1 MEDLWLRLVEHLDN
15 RVNGPMSFRFYLQPV
30 MAIFF
35 AVRSGLNDAKIGKT
49 PYFWGLLSDPEH
61 RVEMLKDG
69 WKSVGKVFILAIILD
84 VIFQIMFLKSFFP
97 LETLA
102 IAFFLAIVPYV
113 AIRGLVTRIA
123 RK

>member
-1 MEDLWLRLVEHLDN
+1 MEELWLRLVEHLDN
-15 RVNGPMSFRFYLQPV
+15 RINGPMSFRFYLQPV

-35 AVRSGLNDAKIGKT
+35 AVRSGLNDAKVGKT
-49 PYFWGLLSDPEH
+49 PYFWGLLSDPTH

-69 WKSVGKVFILAIILD
+69 WKSVGKVFILAIVLD
-84 VIFQIMFLKSFFP
+84 VIFQIMFLKSFYP
-97 LETLA
+97 GETLA